1 MSFPQLPLSSPPVT
15 PVIRED
21 IDFPTLPGAVV
32 RRPAE
37 TPSQS
42 SEVQTVT
49 ETLSPPSHQL
59 IVVSCYT
66 RFDNLAHGPRGKE
79 AKRSLYTYRLD
90 QHDGEMV
97 LLSVTKDE
105 NVMNP
110 AFSRA
115 HPRRNV
121 LYTCTESVAEPGDIV
136 SWAVCPRSGQL
147 TMLGSKSAGGTST
160 CYLTLDKECKNMLV
174 VNYWNATIG
183 VFGVDN
189 ATGMVGPCRSIYDP
203 NEGRPMKARADK
215 HVNHSNN
222 DASAQKERQADPSR
236 AQVSIADGVL
246 VVPFLAARLDFEGGS
261 LQERSRNQ

>member
-1 MSFPQLPLSSPPVT
+1 
-15 PVIRED
+15 
-21 IDFPTLPGAVV
+21 
-32 RRPAE
+32 
-37 TPSQS
+37 
-42 SEVQTVT
+42 
-49 ETLSPPSHQL
+49 
-59 IVVSCYT
+59 VVSCYT

-246 VVPFLAARLDFEGGS
+246 IVPFLAARLDFEGGEMLYTDNSDLNNRCQCAFECAFQGTAPHATFCS
-261 LQERSRNQ
+261 LQ